1 MFSTLICQEQEKGE
15 EQKEERKW
23 EGEEE
28 QE

>member
-15 EQKEERKW
+15 EQKEEGEW
-23 EGEEE
+23 EEKNE